1 MGMTWHSKAEILTT
15 DNDRLSKVFDWLKS
29 YSKNKEELYEL
40 NKGDCSILFSSIGY
54 GCFGSDDEDPYK
66 GNLFHEICEQFD
78 FPVFCHERVLP
89 CQSQGYGFW
98 NVFGK
103 WKDGIVRFYHEIVY
117 EDFVPGAF
125 GDDGDIN
132 AGWANSAQIVCFT
145 SDELSKELDA
155 VIKRASKAGE
165 SIESSEP
172 WWDYDDDDD
181 EDKVFYRNDFI
192 DNCID
197 EDYDLVNEI
206 FFKRFSFYCTW
217 GPDLVNWFTDED
229 GDNEIEKL
237 PEEIDY
243 KKIRLKPTMK

>member
-1 MGMTWHSKAEILTT
+1 MEIL
-15 DNDRLSKVFDWLKS
+15 
-29 YSKNKEELYEL
+29 
-40 NKGDCSILFSSIGY
+40 DC
-54 GCFGSDDEDPYK
+54 
-66 GNLFHEICEQFD
+66 
-78 FPVFCHERVLP
+78 
-89 CQSQGYGFW
+89 FW

-103 WKDGIVRFYHEIVY
+103 WKDGIIRFYHEIVY

-145 SDELSKELDA
+145 SDELPKELDE

-172 WWDYDDDDD
+172 WWDYYDD

-197 EDYDLVNEI
+197 EDYDLVYEI
-206 FFKRFSFYCTW
+206 FSKRFSFYCTW
-217 GPDLVNWFTDED
+217 GPDLFNSFTDED

-243 KKIRLKPTMK
+243 KKIRLKPTMN

>member
-1 MGMTWHSKAEILTT
+1 MSLQ
-15 DNDRLSKVFDWLKS
+15 N
-29 YSKNKEELYEL
+29 LY
-40 NKGDCSILFSSIGY
+40 
-54 GCFGSDDEDPYK
+54 
-66 GNLFHEICEQFD
+66 
-78 FPVFCHERVLP
+78 R
-89 CQSQGYGFW
+89 
-98 NVFGK
+98 
-103 WKDGIVRFYHEIVY
+103 EIVY

-145 SDELSKELDA
+145 SDELPKELDE

-172 WWDYDDDDD
+172 WWDYYDD

-197 EDYDLVNEI
+197 EDYDLVYEI
-206 FFKRFSFYCTW
+206 FSKRFSFYCTW
-217 GPDLVNWFTDED
+217 GPDLFNLFTDED
-229 GDNEIEKL
+229 GDNKIEKL

-243 KKIRLKPTMK
+243 SKIRLKPTMK